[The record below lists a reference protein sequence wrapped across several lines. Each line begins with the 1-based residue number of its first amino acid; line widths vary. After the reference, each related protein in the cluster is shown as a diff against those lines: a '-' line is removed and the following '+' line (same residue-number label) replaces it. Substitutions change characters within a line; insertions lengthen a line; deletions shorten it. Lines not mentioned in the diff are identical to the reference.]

1 MSDINL
7 TASMRSN
14 LLSLQNT
21 QELMDMT
28 SERLSTGLKVN
39 SAIDNPASYYTA
51 ASLDNRANDL
61 TALMDSMGQG
71 ISTLKATDEAI
82 MSITNF
88 VEQAEAIAMV
98 TAEMPADHPDIVE
111 NLGMAMGTYGT
122 AAADGTWTMDVESD
136 GVVQTINVD
145 VTTGMTQA
153 DFDEALTSALNL
165 EFGKGTF
172 EVTAGSVG
180 LVDSNNNRAYTFSN
194 IDADGTGIGYAV
206 PTDGTE
212 NVNNF
217 IPASTEREDSYAR
230 FAEIMSQINMM
241 ARDASY
247 KGVNLLD
254 GSDTTLTINFNED
267 RSSRLLIDGVDARVS
282 GLGLDD
288 ITVDNFLDNN
298 ALNEAMVQIDDATKT
313 LRGYASDFGNYY
325 AIVENREDFTDNL
338 VNVLT
343 EGSDKLILADMNE
356 ESANMLALQTRQEL
370 ATNSLSLSSQ
380 AAQSVLRLFG

>member
-21 QELMDMT
+21 QDLMDMT

-39 SAIDNPASYYTA
+39 SAIDNPSSYYTA
-51 ASLDNRANDL
+51 SSLDNRANDL
-61 TALMDSMGQG
+61 SALMDSMGQG

-88 VEQAEAIAMV
+88 VEQAKAIAST
-98 TAEMPADHPDIVE
+98 TAELALDHPEIPE
-111 NLGMAMGTYGT
+111 NLNMAMGTYGT
-122 AAADGTWTMDVESD
+122 ATAGTWSIDVEADGIP
-136 GVVQTINVD
+136 QTINVVVED
-145 VTTGMTQA
+145 AMTQA
-153 DFDEALTSALNL
+153 DFDDALADALNL

-172 EVTAGSVG
+172 SVASG
-180 LVDSNNNRAYTFSN
+180 TISLADPDNNNPYVFSN
-194 IDADGTGIGYAV
+194 VQAGATGITYAA

-217 IPASTEREDSYAR
+217 IPESTERAESYAR
-230 FAEIMSQINMM
+230 FAEIMTQINMM
-241 ARDASY
+241 AKDASY

-254 GSDTTLTINFNED
+254 GSDSTLTVNFNED
-267 RSSRLLIDGVDARVS
+267 RSSKISIDGVDARAS
-282 GLGLDD
+282 GLGLDEVTVTHFESND
-288 ITVDNFLDNN
+288 GVNQAITIV
-298 ALNEAMVQIDDATKT
+298 DDAIKT
-313 LRGYASDFGNYY
+313 LRGYASDFGNNY
-325 AIVENREDFTDNL
+325 AIVQNREDFTDNL

-343 EGSDKLILADMNE
+343 EGADKLTLADMNE